1 MVETVAGVYHSLPP
15 EERAKTAI
23 LAHNYGGAGA
33 IDFFGARATDC
44 PSRSALIRI
53 ITMGTESIH
62 RRKPHPPLDL
72 EDAQRW
78 CGSVDQGPTV
88 APYYGMEWEHD
99 AILICH
105 NCKSPL
111 AESWPQP
118 KHWD

>member
-1 MVETVAGVYHSLPP
+1 MVETVAGVYNSLPP
-15 EERAKTAI
+15 EERQ
-23 LAHNYGGAGA
+23 NCNPGAQLRRSG
-33 IDFFGARATDC
+33 RNRLL
-44 PSRSALIRI
+44 RSALRI
-53 ITMGTESIH
+53 AQVDQSSSELLPLGTETIH

-88 APYYGMEWEHD
+88 APYYGMEWEHY

-105 NCKSPL
+105 NFKPPL
-111 AESWPQP
+111 AEAWPQL